1 METADELILA
11 LDEGTS
17 SAKAFLFDS
26 QGRIHGEGRCPF
38 TQHYPQPGWVEHD
51 PFEIWTAMQ
60 TAIHQALREGRIT
73 PRDIDAIGI
82 TNQRETALLWDRDSG
97 RPLYN
102 AIVWQD
108 RRTAPA
114 IEHLDNE
121 QRAMIQEKTGLI
133 PDAYFSASK
142 LQWLLDKLPK
152 ARHKAEVGELACG
165 TIDSWLIWQLT
176 NGAVH
181 ATDCSNAART
191 MLYDIHQCTWDN
203 ELLELFNVPEQ
214 LLPEAHDCSHTYGH
228 ATIDGIQI
236 PITGCAGDQQ
246 AALFGQRCTTP
257 GMVKNTYG
265 TGNFILMCMEHPCQS
280 NQLLSTIA
288 WSIDGSVT
296 YALEGSVFATGAGIQ
311 WLQTLGLLDN
321 LREIEALAASIK
333 NTDGVYLVPA
343 FVGLGAPYWD
353 ATARGTLIGLSSGTD
368 RATLARATLEAITY
382 LSQDVIE
389 AMETNAGTQVQQMR
403 VDGGG
408 SSNDFLLQFQA
419 DISRH
424 TVLRPQIM
432 ETTAL
437 GAAMLAGL
445 AADVWN
451 SQHELNEL
459 WKEDTRYEPRMEPHH
474 RDALY
479 HGWKQAVA
487 RAGGWT
493 TALEQRGH
501 DDS

>member
-1 METADELILA
+1 METADEFILA

-26 QGRIHGEGRCPF
+26 HGRLHGEGRCPF
-38 TQHYPQPGWVEHD
+38 TQQYPQPGWVEHN
-51 PFEIWTAMQ
+51 PQEIWTAMQ
-60 TAIHQALREGRIT
+60 TAIHQALQAGSVT
-73 PRDIDAIGI
+73 TGDIKAIGV
-82 TNQRETALLWDRDSG
+82 TNQRETIILWDRNSG

-114 IEHLDNE
+114 IQQLDDE
-121 QRAMIQEKTGLI
+121 AQYMIHEKTGLI

-142 LQWLLDKLPK
+142 LQWLLDKRPQ
-152 ARHKAEVGELACG
+152 ARYKAEAGELACG

-181 ATDCSNAART
+181 ATDYSNAART
-191 MLYDIHQCTWDN
+191 MLYDIHRCTWDN
-203 ELLELFNVPEQ
+203 ELLELFNIPEQ
-214 LLPEAHDCSHTYGH
+214 LLPEVHDSSHPYGH
-228 ATIDGIQI
+228 ATIEGCQI

-257 GMVKNTYG
+257 GMIKNTYG

-280 NQLLSTIA
+280 NRLLSTIA
-288 WSIDGSVT
+288 WSIDGTVT
-296 YALEGSVFATGAGIQ
+296 YALEGSVFATGAGVQ
-311 WLQTLGLLDN
+311 WLQTLGLLNDPD
-321 LREIEALAASIK
+321 EIEALAASIK
-333 NTDGVYLVPA
+333 STDGVYLVPA

-353 ATARGTLIGLSSGTD
+353 ATARGTLVGLSSGTS
-368 RATLARATLEAITY
+368 RAALARAALEAIAY

-389 AMETNAGTQVQQMR
+389 AMETDADTRVQAMR

-445 AADVWN
+445 AADIWD
-451 SQHELNEL
+451 SQHELDAL
-459 WKEDTRYEPRMEPHH
+459 WEQDTCYEPGMEPRQ

-479 HGWKQAVA
+479 QGWKQAVRRA
-487 RAGGWT
+487 RGWT
-493 TALEQRGH
+493 TALEPG
-501 DDS
+501 DSDAS